1 MIEVQEVTKDFHTV
15 RALDR
20 ATFRIQKGDVYGLLG
35 PNGAGK
41 TTLIRTLMGIL
52 KPDQGQILLR
62 GRDLSKVPR
71 YFLGYLPEERGLYQ
85 KSKLA
90 ETLVYLGHL
99 KGKSS
104 AQLKPLVQR
113 WLERFDL
120 QSYAHRKI
128 EELSKGNQQK
138 VQFIA
143 ALLHEPEVVVLDEPF
158 SGLDPLNQ
166 VLMKEIIRELQS
178 QGVTFLFST
187 HQMDQVEKLCTNICL
202 LNKGRILVEG
212 PLTVIRQR
220 HVEKM
225 VEVRFAGVLPAS
237 EVAPYLEGGD
247 VKNGL
252 LRGRLKST
260 PRDLLNWLNQRVVIQ
275 SFEVAQPSLEQI
287 FIEEVKSAS

>member
-1 MIEVQEVTKDFHTV
+1 MIDVQQVTKDFHTV
-15 RALDR
+15 RALDQVS
-20 ATFRIQKGDVYGLLG
+20 FRIQKGDIYGLLG

-41 TTLIRTLMGIL
+41 TTLIRTLMGII
-52 KPDQGQILLR
+52 KPDEGQILLQ
-62 GRDLSKVPR
+62 GRDISGVPR

-104 AQLKPLVQR
+104 AQLKPLVQQ

-120 QSYAHRKI
+120 QSYANRKI

-143 ALLHEPEVVVLDEPF
+143 ALLHAPEVVVLDEPF
-158 SGLDPLNQ
+158 SGLDPINQ
-166 VLMKEIIRELQS
+166 VLIKEIIRELQNK
-178 QGVTFLFST
+178 GVTFLFST

-212 PLTVIRQR
+212 PLTTIRQR
-220 HVEKM
+220 HTEKV
-225 VEVRFAGVLPAS
+225 VEVHFEGTLQATDVS
-237 EVAPYLEGGD
+237 PYLDGGEVRD
-247 VKNGL
+247 GL
-252 LRGRLKST
+252 LRGQLKST
-260 PRDLLNWLNQRVVIQ
+260 PQELLNWLNQQVVIQ

-287 FIEEVKSAS
+287 FIEEVKSAT

>member
-1 MIEVQEVTKDFHTV
+1 MIEVQQVTKDFHTV
-15 RALDR
+15 RALDQVS
-20 ATFRIQKGDVYGLLG
+20 FRIQKGDVYGLLG

-52 KPDQGQILLR
+52 KPDQGQILLQ
-62 GRDLSKVPR
+62 GRDISNVPR

-99 KGKSS
+99 KGKPS
-104 AQLKPLVQR
+104 AQLKPLVQQ
-113 WLERFDL
+113 WLERFEL
-120 QSYAHRKI
+120 QSYSNRKI

-166 VLMKEIIRELQS
+166 VLMKEIIRELQTK
-178 QGVTFLFST
+178 GVTFLFST

-202 LNKGRILVEG
+202 LNKGRVLVEG
-212 PLTVIRQR
+212 PLTMIRQR
-220 HVEKM
+220 HTEKM
-225 VEVRFAGVLPAS
+225 VEVHFEGVLQTT
-237 EVAPYLEGGD
+237 EVAPYLEGGKIKD
-247 VKNGL
+247 GL
-252 LRGRLKST
+252 LRGHLKGS
-260 PRDLLNWLNQRVVIQ
+260 PHDLLNWLNQRVVIQ

-287 FIEEVKSAS
+287 FIEEVKSA